1 MSDES
6 SQAILERLDRIE
18 QEIKEVKINNDA
30 YQKASDRV
38 ANLAFTVITA
48 AAAVTVLSPAV
59 KIFSKYLTR

>member
-6 SQAILERLDRIE
+6 SQAILQRLDRIE
-18 QEIKEVKINNDA
+18 LEIKEVKITNDA

-59 KIFSKYLTR
+59 KIFSEYLTR

>member
-18 QEIKEVKINNDA
+18 LEIKEVKINNDA

-48 AAAVTVLSPAV
+48 AAP
-59 KIFSKYLTR
+59 I